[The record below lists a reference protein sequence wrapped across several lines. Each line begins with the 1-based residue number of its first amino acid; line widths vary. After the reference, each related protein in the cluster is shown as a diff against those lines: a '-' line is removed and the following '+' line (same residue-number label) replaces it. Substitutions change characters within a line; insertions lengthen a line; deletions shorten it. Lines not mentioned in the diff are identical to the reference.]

1 MTELMNKL
9 TSEAGLSAEQ
19 AAKTIDVIKQFVTE
33 KFPMLAGAVDNVLG
47 GGQAAAPAAPAAG
60 ADSWL
65 DKISDVVPGELGEKI
80 EGFVKQAADKAE
92 DLLEKG
98 KDKFNELEGKL

>member
-1 MTELMNKL
+1 MTELMSKL
-9 TSEAGLSAEQ
+9 TSEAGLSADQ
-19 AAKTIDVIKQFVTE
+19 AAKTIAVIKQFVTE

-47 GGQAAAPAAPAAG
+47 GGQAAAPAAETG
-60 ADSWL
+60 SWL
-65 DKISDVVPGELGEKI
+65 DKISDVVPGELGEQI
-80 EGFVKQAADKAE
+80 ESLAKQAADKAE